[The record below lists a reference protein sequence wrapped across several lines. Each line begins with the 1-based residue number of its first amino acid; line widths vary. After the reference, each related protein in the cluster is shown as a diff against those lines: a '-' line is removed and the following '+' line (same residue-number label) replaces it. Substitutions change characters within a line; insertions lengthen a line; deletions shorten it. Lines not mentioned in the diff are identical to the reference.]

1 MSRHWSPRLKRW
13 IAIFAILGCVISLL
27 IPMSRPLHAQ
37 GTPLVLDGVGDDWDP
52 TWRLKPDPLDVF
64 LTDSGD
70 HPHDPP
76 IYARSGY
83 DAIAL
88 WGHYQSADD
97 RWYFR
102 IDVDGRAGDSDSQR
116 GTAENLGVGT
126 HGDDQGPLVLP
137 PFVDGEG
144 LGNSEA
150 YKLGFQ
156 CAADAAGQTAEISND
171 PTILPGVVAAT
182 TAGLDGLGVYST
194 TVPGVVEFSFDRLT
208 LFPAG
213 STCPEFWLSAQ
224 IGDNNDRVSDD
235 QMAAIL
241 VIALDL
247 LVQCPEAPAVA
258 GDQATFVLDYAIP
271 EDAQQAAT
279 DVVLVTGVPA
289 GTTFVSASDGGTE
302 AGGLITWDLGD
313 LPPGAAGQVT
323 FTVALSSSV
332 TEVTLDSEIS
342 SGEGLRYPSSDV
354 CPVQQPTSTPR
365 PKPTATPTLRPS
377 PPPSATASPTAPYPP
392 ATPTVQPPPD
402 TTPLV
407 PEPSTVTLLLA
418 GLGTLAGYAGLQ
430 WRARRRQ

>member
-1 MSRHWSPRLKRW
+1 MSRHWSPRLTRG
-13 IAIFAILGCVISLL
+13 IAFAAILGCMISLL
-27 IPMSRPLHAQ
+27 IPISRPLHAQ
-37 GTPLVLDGVGDDWDP
+37 GNPLVLDGVGDDWDP
-52 TWRLKPDPLDVF
+52 NWRLKPDPLDVF
-64 LTDSGD
+64 LTDSGN

-102 IDVDGRAGDSDSQR
+102 IDVDGRAGDADSQW

-126 HGDDQGPLVLP
+126 HGNDQGPLVLP
-137 PFVDGEG
+137 PFVDGDG

-235 QMAAIL
+235 QVTAIL

-247 LVQCPEAPAVA
+247 LAQCPEAPAVA

-271 EDAQQAAT
+271 GDAQQGAT
-279 DVVLVTGVPA
+279 GVVLTVGVPA
-289 GTTFVSASDGGTE
+289 GTQFISASDGGTE
-302 AGGLITWDLGD
+302 AGGFITWDLGN
-313 LPPGAAGQVT
+313 LPPGTAGQVT
-323 FTVALSSSV
+323 FTVSVASNV
-332 TEVTLDSEIS
+332 TEITLDSEIS
-342 SGEGLRYPSSDV
+342 SGEGLRYLSSDV
-354 CPVQQPTSTPR
+354 CPVLQPTRTPP
-365 PKPTATPTLRPS
+365 PKPTATRR
-377 PPPSATASPTAPYPP
+377 PPPGTPMTPPP
-392 ATPTVQPPPD
+392 AGPTVQPPSD

>member
-1 MSRHWSPRLKRW
+1 M
-13 IAIFAILGCVISLL
+13 
-27 IPMSRPLHAQ
+27 IPISRPLHAQ
-37 GTPLVLDGVGDDWDP
+37 GNPLVLDGVGDDWDP
-52 TWRLKPDPLDVF
+52 NWRLKPDPLDVF
-64 LTDSGD
+64 LTDSGN

-102 IDVDGRAGDSDSQR
+102 IDVDGRAGDADSQW

-126 HGDDQGPLVLP
+126 HGNDQGPLVLP
-137 PFVDGEG
+137 PFVDGDG

-235 QMAAIL
+235 QVTAIL

-247 LVQCPEAPAVA
+247 LAQCPEAPAVA

-271 EDAQQAAT
+271 GDAQQGAT
-279 DVVLVTGVPA
+279 GVVLTVGVPA
-289 GTTFVSASDGGTE
+289 GTKFISASDGGTE
-302 AGGLITWDLGD
+302 AGGFITWDLGN
-313 LPPGAAGQVT
+313 LPPGTAGQVT
-323 FTVALSSSV
+323 FTVSVASNV
-332 TEVTLDSEIS
+332 TEITLDSEIS
-342 SGEGLRYPSSDV
+342 SGEGLRYLSSDV
-354 CPVQQPTSTPR
+354 CPVLQPTRTPP
-365 PKPTATPTLRPS
+365 PKPTATRR
-377 PPPSATASPTAPYPP
+377 PPPGTPMTPPP
-392 ATPTVQPPPD
+392 AGPTVQPPSD